1 MIRYLLI
8 WEFVVMLESGM
19 DAVNS
24 TPTGWTISHPNE
36 DKKIHNWAVR
46 EKIDK
51 KKKTFHNLSGKTSIM
66 VILEQFRS
74 ILAKLETFFPST
86 QKLQLWWL

>member
-36 DKKIHNWAVR
+36 EKKNTQLSSK
-46 EKIDK
+46 EKK
-51 KKKTFHNLSGKTSIM
+51 
-66 VILEQFRS
+66 
-74 ILAKLETFFPST
+74 
-86 QKLQLWWL
+86 W